1 MSDTII
7 SITVNGTALQ
17 GILQPSAAT
26 ASLMA
31 ALPLDLPF
39 KDYGG
44 QEKIAALPEPLAL
57 EGMPSGGSAP
67 PGTIG
72 YYVPDQ
78 ALVLYYESVD
88 HYPGIIPIG
97 TFDDIPTIR
106 GTATFTATVAVE
118 TPVDPLEA
126 SGDSMKET
134 K

>member
-88 HYPGIIPIG
+88 HYPGIILSAPS
-97 TFDDIPTIR
+97 TTSRPSAAPPPSPPPSPSKRPWTR
-106 GTATFTATVAVE
+106 SKHPATR
-118 TPVDPLEA
+118 
-126 SGDSMKET
+126 
-134 K
+134 